1 MNASEHSSD
10 ISLEKQ
16 VLSYLLYK
24 DFYDRVKNIVTRD
37 MFEGRLVTL
46 FDTITFAHKTY
57 DSLDIHPSQL
67 AALVNDR
74 NPAMPKSAMF
84 EIYEVIDSLPNRM
97 SDAGDLEYDVVK
109 NFWVRDRARQI
120 GEKAIAI
127 FTGESEH
134 FGELKTLIDM
144 VEDGR
149 MSDKTTYSELDK
161 GLSQL
166 LEEEVGDP
174 DFPFDWDVLSDMLPG
189 MDRGNLGI
197 LFARP
202 EVGKTTFCAFLA
214 ANYIRNKQKVVYWA
228 NEEPAEKIKMRII
241 QSFFAQTRE
250 EMKNASAELDE
261 TYLRDIDPYLT
272 VMDSVGTSMEELN
285 EYAQLNEPD
294 VMFCDQLDKFRVAG
308 EFNRGDERLKETYVL
323 AREIAKR
330 NKLLVWSVS
339 QASYEAHDRQF
350 IDYSM
355 LDGSR
360 TGKAGEADVIIGIGK
375 TGTSEEENTVRH
387 ICVSKNKLN
396 GWHGMINCHIDVHR
410 GVYY

>member
-84 EIYEVIDSLPNRM
+84 EIYEVIESLPNRM

-261 TYLRDIDPYLT
+261 T
-272 VMDSVGTSMEELN
+272 
-285 EYAQLNEPD
+285 
-294 VMFCDQLDKFRVAG
+294 
-308 EFNRGDERLKETYVL
+308 
-323 AREIAKR
+323 
-330 NKLLVWSVS
+330 
-339 QASYEAHDRQF
+339 
-350 IDYSM
+350 
-355 LDGSR
+355 
-360 TGKAGEADVIIGIGK
+360 
-375 TGTSEEENTVRH
+375 
-387 ICVSKNKLN
+387 
-396 GWHGMINCHIDVHR
+396 
-410 GVYY
+410 

>member
-1 MNASEHSSD
+1 MTNGSEHSSD
-10 ISLEKQ
+10 ISLERQ
-16 VLSYLLYK
+16 VLGYLLNNE
-24 DFYDRVKNIVTRD
+24 FYNKVKNIVTRD
-37 MFEGRLVTL
+37 MFEGRFANL
-46 FDTITFAHKTY
+46 FDTITYAQKNY
-57 DSLDIHPSQL
+57 AVNLSRDQLDSIFM
-67 AALVNDR
+67 DR
-74 NPAMPKSAMF
+74 NPAMPASAKR
-84 EIYEVIDSLPNRM
+84 EVFDLISGLSEQM
-97 SDAGDLEYDVVK
+97 SETGELEYDVVK

-166 LEEEVGDP
+166 LVEEVGDP
-174 DFPFDWDVLSDMLPG
+174 DFPFRWNLLRDNIPG
-189 MDRGNLGI
+189 LDRGNLGI

-228 NEEPAEKIKMRII
+228 NEEPAEKIKLRII
-241 QSFFAQTRE
+241 QSFFEMTKE
-250 EMKNASAELDE
+250 EMNIAGDELDRR
-261 TYLRDIDPYLT
+261 YLEEVDPYLV
-272 VMDSVGTSMEELN
+272 VMDSVGTSMDELN
-285 EYAQLNEPD
+285 DYAQLNEPD
-294 VMFCDQLDKFRVAG
+294 VMFCDQLDKFRVSG

-360 TGKAGEADVIIGIGK
+360 TGKAGEADIIIGIGK

-387 ICVSKNKLN
+387 ICISKNKLN
-396 GWHGMINCHIDVHR
+396 GWHGMITCHIDIYR

>member
-1 MNASEHSSD
+1 MNDTTHSRSTS
-10 ISLEKQ
+10 IEIQ
-16 VLSYLLYK
+16 VLGFLLDY
-24 DFYDRVKNIVTRD
+24 DFYSRVKNIVTRD
-37 MFEGRLVTL
+37 MFEGRYATL
-46 FDTITFAHKTY
+46 FDTITYSHKNYATNLSRQQL
-57 DSLDIHPSQL
+57 DS
-67 AALVNDR
+67 VFMDR
-74 NPAMPKSAMF
+74 NPAMPQSARQ
-84 EIYEVIDSLPNRM
+84 EVFDIVSSL
-97 SDAGDLEYDVVK
+97 SEHISESGELEADVVK

-149 MSDKTTYSELDK
+149 MSDKTTYSEMDK
-161 GLSQL
+161 NFLQL
-166 LEEEVGDP
+166 LEEETGEP
-174 DFPFDWDVLSDMLPG
+174 DFPFLWDLMSENLSG

-197 LFARP
+197 IFARP
-202 EVGKTTFCAFLA
+202 EVGKTTFCAFIA
-214 ANYIRNKQKVVYWA
+214 ASYIKQKQKVVYWA
-228 NEEPAEKIKMRII
+228 NEEPSEKIKLRII
-241 QSFFAQTRE
+241 QSFFGVTKE
-250 EMKNASAELDE
+250 EMNADSDALFKRYVEE
-261 TYLRDIDPYLT
+261 VEPYLV
-272 VMDSVGTSMEELN
+272 VMDSVGTSMDELN

-294 VMFCDQLDKFRVAG
+294 VMFCDQLDKFRVNG

-339 QASYEAHDRQF
+339 QASFDAHDRQF
-350 IDYSM
+350 IDYAM

-375 TGTSEEENTVRH
+375 TGTSEEENTARH
-387 ICVSKNKLN
+387 ICISKNKLN
-396 GWHGMINCHIDVHR
+396 GWHGMFTSHIDVQR

>member
-1 MNASEHSSD
+1 MEHS
-10 ISLEKQ
+10 ILKSL
-16 VLSYLLYK
+16 LNK
-24 DFYDRVKNIVTRD
+24 DFYGRVKNIVTRD
-37 MFEGRLVTL
+37 MFEGRYATVFDAITHGHKKYNVTL
-46 FDTITFAHKTY
+46 
-57 DSLDIHPSQL
+57 HPRQL
-67 AALVNDR
+67 AAIIADR
-74 NPAMPKSAMF
+74 NPATPLSAM
-84 EIYEVIDSLPNRM
+84 EELYGIANDLSTHM
-97 SDAGDLEYDVVK
+97 SDAGDLEMDIVR

-149 MSDKTTYSELDK
+149 MSDKTTSREMDK
-161 GLSQL
+161 GFEQL
-166 LEEEVGDP
+166 MEEETGEP
-174 DFPFDWDVLSDMLPG
+174 DFPFDWDLLSEHLSG
-189 MDRGNLGI
+189 TDRGNLGI
-197 LFARP
+197 IFARP
-202 EVGKTTFCAFLA
+202 EVGKTTFCAFIA
-214 ANYIRNKQKVVYWA
+214 AGYIRQKQSVVYWA
-228 NEEPAEKIKMRII
+228 NEEPSEKIKLRII
-241 QSFFAQTRE
+241 QSIFRLTRE
-250 EMKNASAELDE
+250 EMRQQSDTLKTRYAEE
-261 TYLRDIDPYLT
+261 IEPYLT
-272 VMDSVGTSMEELN
+272 VMDSVGTSMDELN

-330 NKLLVWSVS
+330 NKLMVWSVS
-339 QASYEAHDRQF
+339 QASFEAHDRQF
-350 IDYSM
+350 IDYAM

-387 ICVSKNKLN
+387 ICISKNKLN
-396 GWHGMINCHIDVHR
+396 GWHGMFTSHIDVQR

>member
-1 MNASEHSSD
+1 MNGSEHSTD

-16 VLSYLLYK
+16 VLGYILNK
-24 DFYDRVKNIVTRD
+24 DFYDRVKNIITRD
-37 MFEGRLVTL
+37 MFDGRYATI
-46 FDTITFAHKTY
+46 FDAISYAHKNYGVNLTR
-57 DSLDIHPSQL
+57 DQLDDVVL
-67 AALVNDR
+67 DR
-74 NPAMPKSAMF
+74 NPAMPSSAKQDILDIVGGLS
-84 EIYEVIDSLPNRM
+84 EHLSEGG
-97 SDAGDLEYDVVK
+97 ALEYDVVK
-109 NFWVRDRARQI
+109 NFWVRDKARQI
-120 GEKAIAI
+120 GEKAISI

-149 MSDKTTYSELDK
+149 MTDKTTYTEMDK

-166 LEEEVGDP
+166 LDEEVGDP
-174 DFPFDWDVLSDMLPG
+174 DFPFAWSVLGEHLPG
-189 MDRGNLGI
+189 LDRGNLGI

-228 NEEPAEKIKMRII
+228 NEEPSEKIKMRII
-241 QSFFAQTRE
+241 QSFFEMTRE
-250 EMKNASAELDE
+250 EMKNASRELDE

-272 VMDSVGTSMEELN
+272 VMDSVGTSMDELN

-294 VMFCDQLDKFRVAG
+294 VMFCDQLDKFRVNG

>member
-46 FDTITFAHKTY
+46 FDTIAFAHKTY

-134 FGELKTLIDM
+134 FGLSLIHI
-144 VEDGR
+144 
-149 MSDKTTYSELDK
+149 SE
-161 GLSQL
+161 
-166 LEEEVGDP
+166 P
-174 DFPFDWDVLSDMLPG
+174 T
-189 MDRGNLGI
+189 
-197 LFARP
+197 RP
-202 EVGKTTFCAFLA
+202 
-214 ANYIRNKQKVVYWA
+214 Y
-228 NEEPAEKIKMRII
+228 
-241 QSFFAQTRE
+241 
-250 EMKNASAELDE
+250 
-261 TYLRDIDPYLT
+261 
-272 VMDSVGTSMEELN
+272 
-285 EYAQLNEPD
+285 
-294 VMFCDQLDKFRVAG
+294 
-308 EFNRGDERLKETYVL
+308 
-323 AREIAKR
+323 
-330 NKLLVWSVS
+330 
-339 QASYEAHDRQF
+339 
-350 IDYSM
+350 
-355 LDGSR
+355 
-360 TGKAGEADVIIGIGK
+360 
-375 TGTSEEENTVRH
+375 
-387 ICVSKNKLN
+387 
-396 GWHGMINCHIDVHR
+396 
-410 GVYY
+410 